1 MESRPGLALVAV
13 RNRGLLTVCV
23 MLANLMQTIDSTIA
37 NVALPYMQG
46 SLSATSDQI
55 TWVLTSY
62 VIAAAIMTA
71 PVGWLAARFGR
82 RRLHLICLI
91 GFTAASMLCGA
102 AQSLEQIV
110 FFRLLQGVF
119 GAALVPLAQ
128 ATMLDIYPFERRAEA
143 MAVFGMGVM
152 VGPIIGPTLG
162 GFLTD
167 AYSWRWVFYVNL
179 PFGLLATAGLA
190 VLLPRNAPD
199 TALRFDWTGFAVLA
213 MGIGAFQLM
222 LDRGQDQDWFTARE
236 IVVEAVLAGLGC
248 YLFVVHMFTA
258 RTPFIPPAIFRDRN
272 FTAAMLMMF
281 FVGMV
286 LLASSALLAPY
297 LQTLGNYPVYTTGL
311 AMAPRGAGTMCAILI
326 AGRIGTR
333 IDQRKLV
340 AFGLV
345 LLSATMYRMSLWTP
359 DVPPDQLLI
368 TVLLQGFSM
377 GLIFNPM
384 QVLAFTT
391 LEPRLRGSATA
402 LLSLFRNL
410 GAAIGVSVTSFTL
423 ARLAQVSHADLAA
436 LATPF
441 NRSLQAH
448 GAVTRYLSPLDHAGA
463 IAHHGAALLD
473 QTINREALIIAYSG
487 DYRMMTFV
495 ALPPLLL
502 LLLMRRHRRPAPA
515 AGE

>member
-1 MESRPGLALVAV
+1 MSGAAV
-13 RNRGLLTVCV
+13 KVPHRSLLTACV
-23 MLANLMQTIDSTIA
+23 MVANLMQSIDSTIA

-62 VIAAAIMTA
+62 VIAAAVMTA

-82 RRLHLICLI
+82 KNLHICCLV

-110 FFRLLQGVF
+110 LFRLLQGMF

-128 ATMLDIYPFERRAEA
+128 ATMLDIYPFEQRAQA

-162 GFLTD
+162 GYLTD

-179 PFGLLATAGLA
+179 PFGLLAVTGLSIF
-190 VLLPRNAPD
+190 LPKANPN
-199 TALRFDWTGFAVLA
+199 TELKFDWTGFGVLA

-222 LDRGQDQDWFTARE
+222 LDRGQDQDWFTSRE
-236 IVVEAVLAGLGC
+236 IIVEAVLAGLGF
-248 YLFVVHMFTA
+248 YLFVVHMFMA
-258 RTPFIPPAIFRDRN
+258 PRPFIPPAVFRDRN

-297 LQTLGNYPVYTTGL
+297 LQNLGNYPVYAAGMAL
-311 AMAPRGAGTMCAILI
+311 APRGAGTMVAMVI

-333 IDQRKLV
+333 IDQRMMV
-340 AFGLV
+340 ALGLV
-345 LLSATMYRMSLWTP
+345 LLSATMYEMSLWTP
-359 DVPPDQLLI
+359 DVPDRQLLLTI
-368 TVLLQGFSM
+368 LLQGFSM

-391 LEPRLRGSATA
+391 LDPTLRGSATS

-423 ARLAQVSHADLAA
+423 ARNTQVSHADLAS

-441 NRSLQAH
+441 NRALQSH
-448 GAVTRYLSPLDHAGA
+448 GAITHFLNPVATRSAEM
-463 IAHHGAALLD
+463 LD
-473 QTINREALIIAYSG
+473 QMINREALIIAYSG

-502 LLLMRRHRRPAPA
+502 LLLMRRHRRVVPA
-515 AGE
+515 ARS

>member
-1 MESRPGLALVAV
+1 MP
-13 RNRGLLTVCV
+13 NRRLLTACV
-23 MLANLMQTIDSTIA
+23 MIANLMQSIDSTIA

-46 SLSATSDQI
+46 SLSATADQI

-82 RRLHLICLI
+82 RNLHLVCLA
-91 GFTAASMLCGA
+91 GFTLASMLCGA

-110 FFRLLQGVF
+110 LFRLLQGIF

-128 ATMLDIYPFERRAEA
+128 ATMLDIYPFEQRAQA
-143 MAVFGMGVM
+143 MAIFGMGVM
-152 VGPIIGPTLG
+152 VGPILGPTLG
-162 GFLTD
+162 GYLTD

-179 PFGLLATAGLA
+179 PFGLLAIAGLA
-190 VLLPRNAPD
+190 ILLPRTPPNTD
-199 TALRFDWTGFAVLA
+199 MKFDWTGFGVLA

-222 LDRGQDQDWFTARE
+222 LDRGQDQDWFSARE
-236 IVVEAVLAGLGC
+236 IVVEAVLAGLGF
-248 YLFVVHMFTA
+248 YLFAVHMLTA
-258 RTPFIPPAIFRDRN
+258 KSPFIPRAVFRDRN

-297 LQTLGNYPVYTTGL
+297 LQNLANYPVYTAGM
-311 AMAPRGAGTMCAILI
+311 AMAPRGAGTMVAMMV

-333 IDQRKLV
+333 IDQRMLV
-340 AFGLV
+340 AVGLL
-345 LLSATMYRMSLWTP
+345 LLSSTMYEMSLWTP
-359 DVPPDQLLI
+359 DVPERQLMI
-368 TVLLQGFSM
+368 TILVQGFSM

-391 LEPRLRGSATA
+391 LDPRLRGSATS

-423 ARLAQVSHADLAA
+423 FRNTQTSHADLAA

-441 NRSLQAH
+441 NRALQGG
-448 GAVTRYLSPLDHAGA
+448 GAVAHYLSPLATHTASM
-463 IAHHGAALLD
+463 LD
-473 QTINREALIIAYSG
+473 SAINREAQIIAYSG

-502 LLLMRRHRRPAPA
+502 LLLMRRHRRMT
-515 AGE
+515 